1 MYCGN
6 DRCKIASTRF
16 STSIVSGED
25 IGQPGVGLV
34 A

>member
-6 DRCKIASTRF
+6 DRCKIASTPF
-16 STSIVSGED
+16 KMSIVSDKG
-25 IGQPGVGLV
+25 IGQPGFGLV